1 MSADPGPR
9 PLGAAGWRGIA
20 NRMRSATKRHQ
31 ASILAGG
38 VAFFAFLSMFP
49 ALAALVSLYGLM
61 ADPEDVTRQVDVFAG
76 ALPPDI
82 RAAIYDQMAK
92 LAARSPRTLS
102 VEATIGIIAAIWAA
116 TKGMKALITGLS
128 LAFGQ
133 KETRGFIRLNV
144 TAFLFTMGAIV
155 SGAISIA
162 AVIVLPV
169 ILSFFH
175 LSRVGEGL
183 VRWLRWPMLAAVVLC
198 ALSLAYNFGPAQ
210 APVRRRWVTFGSL
223 AATGLWLAGSA
234 VFSWFV
240 STTAKTDLVDGSL
253 GVIITVLTWFLLS
266 AYVVILGAELDAEI
280 ARERAARAASVQK
293 VPQLLGDP
301 QALDETNG
309 ADGGPSVGR

>member
-1 MSADPGPR
+1 
-9 PLGAAGWRGIA
+9 
-20 NRMRSATKRHQ
+20 
-31 ASILAGG
+31 
-38 VAFFAFLSMFP
+38 
-49 ALAALVSLYGLM
+49 M